1 MSKWFALALLICGT
15 IFGVQAADKIYQ
27 WVDENGVTH
36 FSDRPQVG
44 ATELKVD
51 VAPPATDGPIVTPR
65 TPIKKKQKPIQ
76 YQVNITSPSHE
87 QTIRDN
93 EGKISISAS
102 STPLP
107 LNSMGYKLVLDG
119 VPQGQI
125 TKMGSFQLT
134 NIDRGAHTIQVQL
147 VDDSGKEIASSKPIT
162 VFLHR
167 ANAFGAGAAAAGGG

>member
-1 MSKWFALALLICGT
+1 MSKWFAI
-15 IFGVQAADKIYQ
+15 IFFISFGLVSVQAADTIYQ
-27 WVDENGVTH
+27 WVDENGITH

-44 ATELKVD
+44 ATELQVD
-51 VAPPATDGPIVTPR
+51 VAPPATDGPLATPR
-65 TPIKKKQKPIQ
+65 TPLKKKQKPVK
-76 YQVNITSPSHE
+76 YQVQITSPSHE

-93 EGKISISAS
+93 EGKISITATT
-102 STPLP
+102 TPLP

-125 TKMGSFQLT
+125 TKMGSFNLT
-134 NIDRGAHTIQVQL
+134 NIDRGAHTIHVQL